1 MVQIFEGYSQAIN
14 FAQTES
20 NKINRKLYVFLIRTN
35 GVQYAV
41 ADELSKDKVNGK
53 LMGEYGKQI
62 AHPHLQKEV
71 FVAPKE
77 VVIPDKKEEV
87 KEGTPIVVKGLSKEV
102 NEITEEPKT
111 EEVKEVDSKEE
122 KEVYE

>member
-1 MVQIFEGYSQAIN
+1 
-14 FAQTES
+14 
-20 NKINRKLYVFLIRTN
+20 
-35 GVQYAV
+35 
-41 ADELSKDKVNGK
+41 
-53 LMGEYGKQI
+53 MGEYGKQI

-87 KEGTPIVVKGLSKEV
+87 KEETPIVVSHLSKEV
-102 NEITEEPKT
+102 YEVTEEPKT